1 MSNIIAMSYQQQ
13 SRMIHPPNHRLV
25 ELLDAVK
32 HEFENVN
39 NEVSAF
45 RMHKDDF
52 DQNVSAFFYHYFS
65 IYKHKY

>member
-1 MSNIIAMSYQQQ
+1 MSYQQQ

-25 ELLDAVK
+25 ELLDAIK

-45 RMHKDDF
+45 RMHKEDF
-52 DQNVSAFFYHYFS
+52 DQKCELLYQVQFC
-65 IYKHKY
+65 KH